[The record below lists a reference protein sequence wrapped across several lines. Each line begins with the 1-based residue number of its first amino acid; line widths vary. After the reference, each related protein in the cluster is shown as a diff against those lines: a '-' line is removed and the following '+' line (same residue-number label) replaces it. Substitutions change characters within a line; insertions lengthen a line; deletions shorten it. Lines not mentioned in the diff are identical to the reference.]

1 MHTNNDESL
10 HILLCD
16 NKQYILFYT
25 DILEQWILYETK
37 RSRIIHTYLDAFMEE
52 KLVALGS
59 KDGAFWNILNL
70 GSYECTI
77 SSVIKWTNFV
87 KVFLLSFLKGNIF
100 YWRSYLMST
109 YYVLS
114 SLQKILRASCLS
126 IFRAAYMV
134 SSVLL
139 FIEPNLQ
146 SHADVSCVTP
156 PTETS
161 WKTSVTMNDPWSD
174 FLTNQSTHGLR
185 QVSC

>member
-1 MHTNNDESL
+1 
-10 HILLCD
+10 
-16 NKQYILFYT
+16 
-25 DILEQWILYETK
+25 
-37 RSRIIHTYLDAFMEE
+37 MEE

-59 KDGAFWNILNL
+59 KDGAFWNVLNL

-100 YWRSYLMST
+100 YWKSYLMST

-139 FIEPNLQ
+139 FYRAQ
-146 SHADVSCVTP
+146 SAVTCWCLLCY
-156 PTETS
+156 TS
-161 WKTSVTMNDPWSD
+161 HRD
-174 FLTNQSTHGLR
+174 FLKNFSDNEWSMKWFSHKPVHSWIKAGFMLEGLSQTCSAYVWR
-185 QVSC
+185 V